1 MSDTGEVPNFDRSV
15 GDEVILSMFS
25 DALGR
30 EVTADSV
37 LTTEEELV
45 AGVEVQGRLDTV
57 SEQMRRMRDG
67 EAVDINLLMDSKA
80 QLALLEIWRER
91 RDS

>member
-1 MSDTGEVPNFDRSV
+1 MSNVGETPRFDRSV
-15 GDEVILSMFS
+15 GDEAILSMFS

-30 EVTADSV
+30 EVNADSS
-37 LTTEEELV
+37 LTPEEELT

-67 EAVDINLLMDSKA
+67 GEVDIDLLMDSKA
-80 QLALLEIWRER
+80 QLALLEIWRKC

>member
-1 MSDTGEVPNFDRSV
+1 MASTGEVPGFDRSV
-15 GDEVILSMFS
+15 GDEVILSMFG

-37 LTTEEELV
+37 LTAEEELV
-45 AGVEVQGRLDTV
+45 AGAEVQGRLDTV
-57 SEQMRRMRDG
+57 SEQMRRLRDG
-67 EAVDINLLMDSKA
+67 EEVNIDLLMDSKA
-80 QLALLEIWRER
+80 QLALLEISRER